1 MKKQLLLTSALVG
14 LVAGSA
20 SAETKITG
28 DYKINYLMGNGL
40 TPAAKAEQGMGRETQ
55 INVSKS
61 EALDNGMTF
70 AAGFSFEADGNTV
83 SADEGVFA
91 SLSSGDTTVLFGM
104 DKAPNMDTSAVPRV
118 GENARTGLGVF
129 TDTATYAGSYL
140 SYSQDVGTIYGKA
153 GIALIQKTPYGVATL
168 NYVPNTA
175 DTSNAANDQAEN
187 SDGKDGYEFT
197 FKGNLGVDGLT
208 AYVGKR
214 NSSKNGTDEK
224 DDTGKAYGV
233 GYNMGQIA
241 FGAEKRKRVFGDD
254 GQELDTTEYG
264 VTYSVN
270 DKLSIGYN
278 HAKTDGVNASGT
290 AYTSDEKID
299 VIQVGYNLGPATLQA
314 SYYQTDNVGNTATQ
328 DPDLLLLRI
337 GTKF

>member
-20 SAETKITG
+20 TAETKITG
-28 DYKINYLMGNGL
+28 DYKLNYLFGDGK
-40 TPAAKAEQGMGRETQ
+40 TTTGKANQGMGRETQ

-91 SLSSGDTTVLFGM
+91 SVSSGDTTVLFGI
-104 DKAPNMDTSAVPRV
+104 DKAPNMDTSALPRV
-118 GENARTGLGVF
+118 GENARTGLAIYS
-129 TDTATYAGSYL
+129 ATTFAGGNL

-153 GIALIQKTPYGVATL
+153 GLALIQKTPYGQVAL
-168 NYVPNTA
+168 NYVPNTSDTGNVQNDSAA
-175 DTSNAANDQAEN
+175 DADA
-187 SDGKDGYEFT
+187 KDGYEVT

-214 NSSKNGTDEK
+214 KSTANGTDEK
-224 DDTGKAYGV
+224 DDEGKAYGL

-241 FGAEKRKRVFGDD
+241 FGAEKRTRTHGDD
-254 GQELDTTEYG
+254 GQELDTTEYA
-264 VTYSVN
+264 VTYAVN
-270 DKLSIGYN
+270 DKLSVGYI
-278 HAKTDGVNASGT
+278 HAKTDGVNASGA
-290 AYTSDEKID
+290 AYAQDEKID
-299 VIQVGYNLGPATLQA
+299 VLQVGYNLGPATLQA
-314 SYYQTDNVGNTATQ
+314 SYYQTDNIGNSATQ
-328 DPDLLLLRI
+328 DPELLLLRI